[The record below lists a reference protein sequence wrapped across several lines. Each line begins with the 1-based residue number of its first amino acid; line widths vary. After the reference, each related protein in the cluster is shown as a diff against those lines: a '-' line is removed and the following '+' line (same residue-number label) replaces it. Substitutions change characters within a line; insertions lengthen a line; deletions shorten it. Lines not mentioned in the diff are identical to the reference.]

1 MKKHSH
7 LLVSCFCLR
16 CGWWTQ
22 QLCEMR
28 GMGLQIIRVFFFL
41 CAFQDMKTAV
51 ITPCSHFFHAGCL
64 KKWLYVQETCPLC
77 HCQLK
82 SPSQLPGLG
91 PEPAQQPNPSA
102 EQNTRPGDAAEP
114 PAVEHDNG
122 PSVKGSSGEGDGQV
136 GEGQDSPKA
145 SAGTEGSQSTD
156 SDTSPCGAS
165 QGAACAAEPIAAPE
179 GCPARDPSICVQ
191 L

>member
-1 MKKHSH
+1 
-7 LLVSCFCLR
+7 
-16 CGWWTQ
+16 
-22 QLCEMR
+22 
-28 GMGLQIIRVFFFL
+28 
-41 CAFQDMKTAV
+41 MKTAV

-91 PEPAQQPNPSA
+91 PEPVQQPNPTA

-114 PAVEHDNG
+114 PGAEPDNG
-122 PSVKGSSGEGDGQV
+122 PDAKDSPSKSNGQV
-136 GEGQDSPKA
+136 TGGQD
-145 SAGTEGSQSTD
+145 GLEESQSMD
-156 SDTSPCGAS
+156 SDTGPCEAS
-165 QGAACAAEPIAAPE
+165 QGAACASELMAVPE
-179 GCPARDPSICVQ
+179 GCPAPDPRVCVQ

>member
-1 MKKHSH
+1 MKN
-7 LLVSCFCLR
+7 
-16 CGWWTQ
+16 
-22 QLCEMR
+22 
-28 GMGLQIIRVFFFL
+28 
-41 CAFQDMKTAV
+41 AV

-91 PEPAQQPNPSA
+91 PEPVQQPNPSA

-114 PAVEHDNG
+114 PGVEHDNG
-122 PSVKGSSGEGDGQV
+122 PNTKGSSSESNGQAA
-136 GEGQDSPKA
+136 EGQDSLEA
-145 SAGTEGSQSTD
+145 AAGTEGSPGMD
-156 SDTSPCGAS
+156 SDTSPCEAS
-165 QGAACAAEPIAAPE
+165 QGAARAAGLIAAPAA
-179 GCPARDPSICVQ
+179 CPAPDPRVCVQ

>member
-1 MKKHSH
+1 
-7 LLVSCFCLR
+7 
-16 CGWWTQ
+16 
-22 QLCEMR
+22 
-28 GMGLQIIRVFFFL
+28 
-41 CAFQDMKTAV
+41 MKTAV

-91 PEPAQQPNPSA
+91 PEPVQQPNPSA

-114 PAVEHDNG
+114 PGVERDSGPNLKDG
-122 PSVKGSSGEGDGQV
+122 PSKRNGQV
-136 GEGQDSPKA
+136 ADGQDSLEA
-145 SAGTEGSQSTD
+145 SAETEGSQSVD
-156 SDTSPCGAS
+156 SDTSPCEAS
-165 QGAACAAEPIAAPE
+165 QAAACAAELIAAPE
-179 GCPARDPSICVQ
+179 RCPAQDLRVCVQ

>member
-1 MKKHSH
+1 M
-7 LLVSCFCLR
+7 
-16 CGWWTQ
+16 
-22 QLCEMR
+22 
-28 GMGLQIIRVFFFL
+28 IFL
-41 CAFQDMKTAV
+41 CVFQDMKTAV

-91 PEPAQQPNPSA
+91 PEPVQQPNPSA

-114 PAVEHDNG
+114 PGVERDNG
-122 PSVKGSSGEGDGQV
+122 PSTKDSPSKSNERIPD
-136 GEGQDSPKA
+136 GQDSLEG
-145 SAGTEGSQSTD
+145 SAQMEGSQSTGGD
-156 SDTSPCGAS
+156 PRPCEAS
-165 QGAACAAEPIAAPE
+165 QGAACAAELIAAPE
-179 GCPARDPSICVQ
+179 GCPAQDPGVCVQ

>member
-1 MKKHSH
+1 MKN
-7 LLVSCFCLR
+7 
-16 CGWWTQ
+16 
-22 QLCEMR
+22 
-28 GMGLQIIRVFFFL
+28 
-41 CAFQDMKTAV
+41 AV

-91 PEPAQQPNPSA
+91 PEPVQQPNPSA

-114 PAVEHDNG
+114 PGVEHDNG
-122 PSVKGSSGEGDGQV
+122 PNTKGSSSESNGQV
-136 GEGQDSPKA
+136 AEGQDSLEA
-145 SAGTEGSQSTD
+145 AAGTEGSPGMD
-156 SDTSPCGAS
+156 SDMSPCEAS
-165 QGAACAAEPIAAPE
+165 QGAARAAGLIAAPAA
-179 GCPARDPSICVQ
+179 CPAPDPRVCVQ